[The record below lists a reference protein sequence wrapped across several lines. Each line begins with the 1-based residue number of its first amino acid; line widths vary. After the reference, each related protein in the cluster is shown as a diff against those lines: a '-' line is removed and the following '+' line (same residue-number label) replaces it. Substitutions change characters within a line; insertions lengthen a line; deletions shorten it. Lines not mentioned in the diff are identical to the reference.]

1 MKKKIFLTLGAIIL
15 LALGILIG
23 YLIFKSTYKEE
34 KCDIETKEEK
44 KEKIKNVKQKTIKGK
59 EYYIITD
66 RYDGD
71 YDYQETNLGEISTE
85 NISDTVK
92 LFNTTDVL
100 SYYEY
105 TEFCKRWNLKQTYS
119 DQEKNYAVVSY
130 ASIGSPIV
138 KAELANYKINDG
150 TISIYLYENINGV
163 TADTA
168 AYFLAIPVPLNI
180 YNEEITTL
188 ITSEEAKNIEKY
200 GQKKD
205 PREITTDKPIIYI
218 YPEKEMDVTVKLG
231 NEDLLTTTYPKYNNG
246 WTVTA
251 SPNGTLK
258 YNNKNYYGLYWEGKN
273 QNVTIKK
280 DGFVIKGSDT
290 SKFLEEKLSTLGL
303 NEREANEFIIYW
315 LPRMEHNK
323 YNYIRFATKEE
334 IDSYMP
340 LEITPKPDSII
351 RIIMDFKALDEK
363 IDIQE
368 QKLTTPQRNG
378 YTVVEWGG
386 REIK

>member
-15 LALGILIG
+15 FGLGIALGYIL
-23 YLIFKSTYKEE
+23 FNKEQTKCTEEPEPKKEE
-34 KCDIETKEEK
+34 IV
-44 KEKIKNVKQKTIKGK
+44 KNVKEKTIKGK
-59 EYYIITD
+59 KYYIITD
-66 RYDGD
+66 KYNGD

-100 SYYEY
+100 TYDEY
-105 TEFCKRWNLKQTYS
+105 TEFCERWNLKQTYS

-130 ASIGSPIV
+130 ASIGSPTV

-163 TADTA
+163 TADVA
-168 AYFLAIPVPLNI
+168 AYFLVIPVPLNI
-180 YNEEITTL
+180 DTEEITTL
-188 ITSEEAKNIEKY
+188 ITKEEAKNIEKY
-200 GQKKD
+200 GSKQG

-231 NEDLLTTTYPKYNNG
+231 NENILTTTYPKYNNG
-246 WTVTA
+246 WTVKA
-251 SPNGTLK
+251 SPDGTLK
-258 YNNKNYYGLYWEGKN
+258 YNGKNYYGLYWEGKN
-273 QNVTIKK
+273 QKVDIKN
-280 DGFVIKGSDT
+280 DGFIVKGSDT
-290 SKFLEEKLSTLGL
+290 SKFLEEKLSILGL

-315 LPRMEHNK
+315 LPKMEHNK

-340 LEITPKPDSII
+340 LEITPKPDSVI